1 MSEGEGVS
9 HLSSMRREV
18 CRIRAYLFIYS
29 FAPVDNKRWQIR
41 GSLNNNLIR
50 LALGFEFLIKIK
62 MECSKSRNIIGD
74 GDDENEEDILLGPI
88 L

>member
-1 MSEGEGVS
+1 MTSVWESSECYEIW
-9 HLSSMRREV
+9 L
-18 CRIRAYLFIYS
+18 
-29 FAPVDNKRWQIR
+29 

-74 GDDENEEDILLGPI
+74 GDGDDENEEDILLGPI